1 LAKLQGVEY
10 SPCPHFNL
18 DEEYAV
24 QMAVYDAIT
33 NGLLQSAHDISE
45 GGLFVAALESAMA
58 GGKGFDICTEKDIRN
73 DAWLF
78 GESQSRVLVSV
89 SADKKAAFESTMQ
102 HAGVNATHIGTVQAK
117 GLVVNGSSWGE
128 VGDYSHP
135 YNSTIANILGS

>member
-1 LAKLQGVEY
+1 
-10 SPCPHFNL
+10 
-18 DEEYAV
+18 
-24 QMAVYDAIT
+24 
-33 NGLLQSAHDISE
+33 
-45 GGLFVAALESAMA
+45 MA

-78 GESQSRVLVSV
+78 GESQSRVLVSI
-89 SADKKAAFESTMQ
+89 SSDKKAAFESTMQ